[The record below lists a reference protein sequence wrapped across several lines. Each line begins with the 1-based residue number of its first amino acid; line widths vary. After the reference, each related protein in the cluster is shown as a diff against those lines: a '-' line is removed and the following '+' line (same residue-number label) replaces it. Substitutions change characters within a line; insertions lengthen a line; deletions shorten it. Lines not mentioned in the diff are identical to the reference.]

1 MDRSSFESA
10 DPIIDQLAELIDQTL
25 SSAQLSA
32 IRQAL
37 VQLSKAISPRYSV
50 NLNVIVEVF
59 DPGRGTHAL
68 PLLTTGLSTSE
79 GKTPYRT
86 CGDSTV
92 EKYVSEGE
100 IQVVPHDRC
109 PRCYG
114 LWDFKFKNSAC
125 STCGATLGRDVKL
138 LLDTDVCPYC
148 EEGKVS
154 MTNPVCDRCGHR
166 VDPGI
171 VTGG

>member
-25 SSAQLSA
+25 DSDQLSA
-32 IRQAL
+32 VRQAL
-37 VQLSKAISPRYSV
+37 VQLSEAIGPRYSV
-50 NLNVIVEVF
+50 NLSVIIDVF
-59 DPGRGTHAL
+59 DPERPHAL

-86 CGDSTV
+86 WGDSTPQ
-92 EKYVSEGE
+92 KYVSEGE

-114 LWDFKFKNSAC
+114 VWDFKFKNPVC
-125 STCGATLGRDVKL
+125 SGCGATLGE
-138 LLDTDVCPYC
+138 T
-148 EEGKVS
+148 
-154 MTNPVCDRCGHR
+154 
-166 VDPGI
+166 
-171 VTGG
+171 